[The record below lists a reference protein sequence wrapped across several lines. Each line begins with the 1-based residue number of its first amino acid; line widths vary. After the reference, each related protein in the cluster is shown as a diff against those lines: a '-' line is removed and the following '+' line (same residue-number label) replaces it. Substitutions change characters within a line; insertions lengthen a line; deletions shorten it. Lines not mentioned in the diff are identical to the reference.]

1 MKFKLLGLLMMTGIQ
16 AQEHFLWLS
25 GSQSKHIFSEKEI
38 MQIKEQYSFLNQS
51 AYYIRDLQAIKDQY
65 QELVFKD
72 QENKQFKAYF
82 FNRNAKNMV
91 LVVPPY
97 QTSIDKMVHFAA
109 LFSDYNIVIVEYESG
124 SIQQAL
130 SEQFLAKKRA
140 RVKQIFE
147 WVQSQKYTKII
158 ACGQCYGAR
167 LLLELQKQLQEENKP
182 RFDFFIIDSCPAEA
196 HELAEKFIEDPV
208 SVVTFGKRTT
218 PGCIKLL
225 LKFTPINYCMK
236 KYAQSCFNAQSLASL
251 FKNLSVPVLLFH
263 GQQDR
268 LISTEQFMQ
277 LYNVVPHENKKALI
291 TPYKHLY
298 HSLKAKELYYQV
310 INSFFEEYLL

>member
-1 MKFKLLGLLMMTGIQ
+1 MKFKLLGLLMMIGIQ
-16 AQEHFLWLS
+16 AQEQFLWLS
-25 GSQSKHIFSEKEI
+25 GSQSKHILSQQELDQVK
-38 MQIKEQYSFLNQS
+38 KQYSFLNQS
-51 AYYIRDLQAIKDQY
+51 VYYARDLQVVKDGY
-65 QELVFKD
+65 QELAFKD

-82 FNRNAKNMV
+82 FNRNAKNTV

-140 RVKQIFE
+140 RVKQVFE

-182 RFDFFIIDSCPAEA
+182 GFDLFIIDSCPAEA
-196 HELAEKFIEDPV
+196 HELAEKFAKDPL
-208 SVVTFGKRTT
+208 SILTFGKRTT
-218 PGCIKLL
+218 PDYLKMLLTFFPVQYCI
-225 LKFTPINYCMK
+225 K
-236 KYAQSCFNAQSLASL
+236 KYAQTCFNAQSLESL
-251 FKNLSVPVLLFH
+251 FKNITVPVLFFH
-263 GQQDR
+263 GQKDN
-268 LISTEQFMQ
+268 LITTKQFMQ
-277 LYNVVPHENKKALI
+277 LYNVVPHENKYALI
-291 TPYKHLY
+291 TPYKHLH
-298 HSLKAKELYYQV
+298 HSLKAKELYCQA
-310 INSFFEEYLL
+310 INTFFQEYLL